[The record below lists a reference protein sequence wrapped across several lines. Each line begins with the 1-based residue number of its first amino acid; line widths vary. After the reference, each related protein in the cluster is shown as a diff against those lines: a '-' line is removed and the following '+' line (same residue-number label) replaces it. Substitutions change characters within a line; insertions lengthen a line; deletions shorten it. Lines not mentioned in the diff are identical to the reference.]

1 MFSSSACSP
10 APGGDGSPDFLFYH
24 RYIGYV
30 EVTDGRPQDIA
41 PAGMQ
46 GYFYPGLDALYFGC
60 SAISQ
65 HYPCDADKI
74 LAHYQLRRE
83 TPCADITSNVDAS
96 TACQLQR
103 AP

>member
-60 SAISQ
+60 SR
-65 HYPCDADKI
+65 H
-74 LAHYQLRRE
+74 
-83 TPCADITSNVDAS
+83 
-96 TACQLQR
+96 
-103 AP
+103 